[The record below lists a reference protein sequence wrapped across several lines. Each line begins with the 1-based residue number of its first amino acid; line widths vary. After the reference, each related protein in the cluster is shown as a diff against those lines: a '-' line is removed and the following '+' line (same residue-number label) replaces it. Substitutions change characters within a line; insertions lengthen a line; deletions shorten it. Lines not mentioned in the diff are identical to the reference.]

1 MEYSFEYEYEYEF
14 NMNGNEMKWKWM
26 KKKRK
31 CSVKKGREDFKSIF
45 SLNKYIFFVFKCHY
59 KREHFRFFYIS
70 LSVLVGSQL
79 ESNTKFFI
87 EKWNQ
92 LKWTMNNSK
101 KKYDKNYQIKK
112 YFWCFLEKNEFSQ
125 ENIFNSFLFLS
136 IFGFS
141 STTKERYET
150 QSEEMRENSIKRKQK

>member
-1 MEYSFEYEYEYEF
+1 MEYSFEYEYEF

-31 CSVKKGREDFKSIF
+31 CSVKKEEKISNQYFHWTNISFLFSNVITKENIF
-45 SLNKYIFFVFKCHY
+45 D
-59 KREHFRFFYIS
+59 FFYIS

-101 KKYDKNYQIKK
+101 KV
-112 YFWCFLEKNEFSQ
+112 W
-125 ENIFNSFLFLS
+125 
-136 IFGFS
+136 
-141 STTKERYET
+141 
-150 QSEEMRENSIKRKQK
+150 